1 MIKKEIVFYLPEKYS
16 FDKWVSLNKKIDSIC
31 RGYDITCR
39 TVKEKKNRRQFVT
52 IECPNE
58 VAFLNA
64 QIDVNRLMMENG
76 LCERIISH
84 RNINVREM
92 IDMIE
97 HA

>member
-31 RGYDITCR
+31 RGYGITAR
-39 TVKEKKNRRQFVT
+39 SVKERKNRRQFVT

-64 QIDVNRLMMENG
+64 QIDVNRLMMENN
-76 LCERIISH
+76 LYEQIISH

>member
-16 FDKWVSLNKKIDSIC
+16 FDKWVSLNKKIESIC
-31 RGYDITCR
+31 RGYGITSR
-39 TVKEKKNRRQFVT
+39 SVKEKKNRRQFVT

-64 QIDVNRLMMENG
+64 TVDVTRLMVENN
-76 LCERIISH
+76 LHEQIISH
-84 RNINVREM
+84 RNINVSEM